1 MISFGIADHIRL
13 FDVLCKCNLF
23 MFASVGWS
31 VCRLVKHEHFNM
43 STALGSLASFD
54 TSVVNTEGVPLL
66 EENEFESGTN
76 SVSKM
81 QQILH
86 I

>member
-1 MISFGIADHIRL
+1 MVCL
-13 FDVLCKCNLF
+13 
-23 MFASVGWS
+23 SVGRKKN
-31 VCRLVKHEHFNM
+31 RLNYHRFNM
-43 STALGSLASFD
+43 STSLGSLASFD